1 MAKPAI
7 PVLSVFLMILFGCC
21 VCWPVYSSAGDHVEG
36 ADGGSE
42 SVKTLMSRLGQASF
56 SGSRDS
62 LAQIWLDLSTYYGD
76 NDTDSTIYCCEEGLV
91 YADRNTPS
99 PYIDLLV
106 NLASAYFAKGDTE
119 EALRRH
125 MEAYHEAVRVGS
137 DATVINDLLAAA
149 GLDWKRKSEPDSALF
164 YYTKALEVLD
174 GLDGVS
180 AARSHVLTNIAIL
193 YTTNSRLDEAEEII
207 GEAVRESL
215 DGNDIEEVIYAASSA
230 GAIMVKNG
238 NPEEGARMLHKALG
252 KARTQRQLKYELK
265 TLTYMIA
272 MFNYAGNIDSVEFY
286 DVRARE
292 IMGQLPS
299 NLPEVLGY
307 KETEAKVFASIGRY
321 EESNRIFSELKD
333 CSDSNQQSPLD
344 VLYLS
349 MARNYMAMG
358 MYSAA
363 SEYYEK
369 AWAAAD
375 SIHNDSVQDQL
386 SNWSVKYETKEKEL
400 DIARLEE
407 ARLRDEASRVRW
419 IMTAVFL
426 MMAFL
431 SVVIYYV
438 FKRRSERKAEELLM
452 AQRYIEGLEKER
464 SRLAKDLHDG
474 VCNDLLGIGMI
485 LKSSKMLP
493 GDNDRCGTVL
503 SMVEKLREDVR
514 YISHELMPPEFRST
528 SLDEIMESYVRK
540 FSSRSDISLQFIKH
554 AAGIQWKSIPDNIS
568 YEVYRI
574 FQELLSNVVRHSGA
588 TSVEI
593 ELSLL
598 EKELRLEIRDDGRTL
613 RRTDVRNEGIG
624 LSVIHERVK
633 AIGASLTAEEGV
645 QWQHFALVIPF

>member
-1 MAKPAI
+1 
-7 PVLSVFLMILFGCC
+7 
-21 VCWPVYSSAGDHVEG
+21 
-36 ADGGSE
+36 
-42 SVKTLMSRLGQASF
+42 MSRLGSAAF
-56 SGSRDS
+56 SGARDS
-62 LAQIWLDLSTYYGD
+62 LAQVWLDLSIYYGD
-76 NDTDSTIYCCEEGLV
+76 NDTDSTIYCCEEGLK
-91 YADRNTPS
+91 YADRDARS

-125 MEAYHEAVRVGS
+125 MEAYREAVRVGS
-137 DATVINDLLAAA
+137 DATVISSLLAAA
-149 GLDWKRKSEPDSALF
+149 GLDWKRKSESDSALF
-164 YYTKALEVLD
+164 YYNRALEVLD
-174 GLDGVS
+174 GHEGVS
-180 AARSHVLTNIAIL
+180 SARSHVLTNIAIL
-193 YTTNSRLDEAEEII
+193 YASNARMDEAQSII
-207 GEAVRESL
+207 GEAVDESMAG
-215 DGNDIEEVIYAASSA
+215 DDIEEIIYAASSA

-238 NPEEGARMLHKALG
+238 SPREGARMLHKALEKSRG
-252 KARTQRQLKYELK
+252 QRQLKYELK

-272 MFNYAGNIDSVEFY
+272 MFNYAGNTDSVEFY

-292 IMGQLPS
+292 IMRQLPS

-321 EESNRIFSELKD
+321 EESNRILSELKA
-333 CSDSNQQSPLD
+333 CSDVNQQSPLD
-344 VLYLS
+344 ALYLS

-407 ARLRDEASRVRW
+407 ARLREESSRVRW
-419 IMTAVFL
+419 IMIAVFL
-426 MMAFL
+426 MMAFVF
-431 SVVIYYV
+431 VVIYYV
-438 FKRRSERKAEELLM
+438 HRRRSERKAEELLM
-452 AQRYIEGLEKER
+452 AQRYIDGLEKER

-485 LKSSKMLP
+485 LRNSNNPLQTE
-493 GDNDRCGTVL
+493 DRCGTVL

-514 YISHELMPPEFRST
+514 YISHELMPPEFRCT
-528 SLDEIMESYVRK
+528 SLDEIMESYVGK
-540 FSSRSDISLQFIKH
+540 FSSRSDISLRFSKH
-554 AAGIQWKSIPDNIS
+554 ADGIPWKSIPENIS

-588 TSVEI
+588 TSVAI
-593 ELSLL
+593 ELSLRK
-598 EKELRLEIRDDGRTL
+598 KELRLEIHDDGAMHYRDNA
-613 RRTDVRNEGIG
+613 RHDGIG

-633 AIGASLTAEEGV
+633 AIGASLTAEDGDHR
-645 QWQHFALVIPF
+645 QHFSLVIPF